1 MKHLFTLHSPFDPSG
16 DQPTA
21 IQSLVSGVQN
31 GLESQV
37 LLGATGTGK
46 TYTVAQ
52 VIAQSNKPVLVLS
65 HNKTLAAQLYGELKR
80 FFPQNA
86 VEYFV
91 SYYDYYQPEA
101 YVPSTD
107 NYIPKDAQINEQ
119 IDKLRHA
126 ATYSLLERKDVIIV
140 SSISCIYGLGSKE
153 VYDGMILRLERGKE
167 MDRDEII
174 SKLVDMQ
181 YHNNNYDFFRGHFR
195 VRGDCIEIYPAHE
208 DEKAIRIEMFGD
220 EIENISFIDP
230 LRGTTIEDI
239 EVVTVYPASHYVMK
253 PEKIQEAI
261 RQIEQDLAIRLQELA
276 DQNKLVEMQRLEERT
291 RYDLEM
297 IRETGRCSGI
307 ENYSRYLSGRN
318 SGEPPPTLLEYF
330 PEDWLMIIDE
340 SHVTIPQMRGM
351 YKGDRSRKTTL
362 VDFGFRL
369 PSALDNR
376 PLQFDEI
383 YELINQ
389 VIYVSATPSSF
400 ELEQTGGDIVE
411 QIIRPTGLLDPIVEV
426 RPQKNQVDD
435 LFDELQK
442 IVAKNQRALVT
453 TLTKRMSQELTNY
466 YDELGL
472 RVRYL
477 HSDIDTLE
485 RIEILRDL
493 RLGNFDILIG
503 INLLRE
509 GLDIPEVA
517 LVAIFD
523 ADKEG
528 FLRNT
533 TSLIQTIGRAARNVE
548 GRCILYA
555 EKITKSMKQAME
567 ETQRRRAA
575 QELFNQTHN
584 IIPQGIQKEIENP
597 LEGIVDTNKQSRIP
611 TDKNI
616 AEDKGENQ
624 NEMIQNSVVDDIIE
638 KYQLTPSIIPKFIK
652 DSKQKMHKHAKALE
666 FEEAA
671 KIRDEIKFLETWL
684 LRFS

>member
-1 MKHLFTLHSPFDPSG
+1 MKKRFELHSPFSPAG
-16 DQPTA
+16 DQPKA
-21 IQSLVSGVQN
+21 ISSLVEGIHN
-31 GLESQV
+31 GLHSQV

-46 TYTVAQ
+46 TYTIAQ
-52 VIAQSNKPVLVLS
+52 VIAQSNKPTLVLS

-80 FFPQNA
+80 FFPHNA

-126 ATYSLLERKDVIIV
+126 ATYALLERSDVIII

-153 VYDGMILRLERGKE
+153 VYDGMILQIEVDAE
-167 MDRDEII
+167 IDRDIII

-181 YHNNNYDFFRGHFR
+181 YHNNNYDFFRGQFR

-220 EIENISFIDP
+220 EIERLAFIDP
-230 LRGTTIEDI
+230 LRGTTIEEI
-239 EVVTVYPASHYVMK
+239 EKVTVYPASHYVMK
-253 PEKIQEAI
+253 PEKLKEAVREIQ
-261 RQIEQDLAIRLQELA
+261 QDLGVRLQQLA
-276 DQNKLVEMQRLEERT
+276 DENKLVEMQRLEERT

-340 SHVTIPQMRGM
+340 SHVTVPQMRGM

-362 VDFGFRL
+362 VDYGFRL

-376 PLQFDEI
+376 PLQFEEI
-383 YELINQ
+383 YRLINQ
-389 VIYVSATPSSF
+389 VIYVSATPSDF
-400 ELEQTGGDIVE
+400 ELQETGGDIVE
-411 QIIRPTGLLDPIVEV
+411 QIIRPTGLLDPLIEV

-435 LFDELQK
+435 LFDELK
-442 IVAKNQRALVT
+442 MVASRKQRALVT
-453 TLTKRMSQELTNY
+453 TLTKRMSQELTDY

-493 RLGNFDILIG
+493 RLGTFDVLIG

-517 LVAIFD
+517 LVAILD

-555 EKITKSMKQAME
+555 EKVTKSMKQAME
-567 ETQRRRAA
+567 ETQRRRKA
-575 QELFNQTHN
+575 QELFNIAHN
-584 IIPQGIQKEIENP
+584 IIPKGILKEIDNP
-597 LEGIVDTNKQSRIP
+597 LEGIVDSPKQSRTHIEY
-611 TDKNI
+611 KNQ
-616 AEDKGENQ
+616 ATSNENTQTSTEDLIEQ
-624 NEMIQNSVVDDIIE
+624 LDI
-638 KYQLTPSIIPKFIK
+638 TPSEIPKFIK
-652 DSKQKMHKHAKALE
+652 MAKQKMHRHAKALE

-671 KIRDEIKFLETWL
+671 KIRDQIKELETWL

>member
-1 MKHLFTLHSPFDPSG
+1 MKKIFELHSPFSPAG
-16 DQPTA
+16 DQPKA
-21 IQSLVSGVQN
+21 ISSLVDGIHH
-31 GLESQV
+31 GLQSQV

-46 TYTVAQ
+46 TYTIAQ
-52 VIAQSNKPVLVLS
+52 VIGQSNKPTLVLS

-80 FFPQNA
+80 FFPNNA

-126 ATYSLLERKDVIIV
+126 ATYALLERNDVIIV

-153 VYDGMILRLERGKE
+153 VYDGMILQLEVDAE
-167 MDRDEII
+167 MDRDVII

-181 YHNNNYDFFRGHFR
+181 YHNNNYDFFRGQFR

-220 EIENISFIDP
+220 EIERLAFIDP
-230 LRGTTIEDI
+230 LRGTTIEEI
-239 EVVTVYPASHYVMK
+239 EKITVYPASHYVMK
-253 PEKIQEAI
+253 PDKLKEAVQKIQ
-261 RQIEQDLAIRLQELA
+261 QDLATRLQQLA
-276 DQNKLVEMQRLEERT
+276 DENKLVEMQRLEERT

-318 SGEPPPTLLEYF
+318 TGEPPPTLLEYF

-340 SHVTIPQMRGM
+340 SHVTVPQMRGM

-362 VDFGFRL
+362 VDYGFRL

-376 PLQFDEI
+376 PLQFEEI
-383 YELINQ
+383 YRLINQ
-389 VIYVSATPSSF
+389 VIYVSATPSDF
-400 ELEQTGGDIVE
+400 ELQETGGDVVE
-411 QIIRPTGLLDPIVEV
+411 QIIRPTGLLDPLIEV

-435 LFDELQK
+435 LFDELK
-442 IVAKNQRALVT
+442 MIASRNQRALVT
-453 TLTKRMSQELTNY
+453 TLTKRMSQELTDY

-493 RLGNFDILIG
+493 RLGTFDVLIG

-517 LVAIFD
+517 LVAILD

-533 TSLIQTIGRAARNVE
+533 TSLIQTIGRAARNVD

-567 ETQRRRAA
+567 ETQRRRKA
-575 QELFNQTHN
+575 QELFNTAHN
-584 IIPQGIQKEIENP
+584 ITPKGILKEIENP
-597 LEGIVDTNKQSRIP
+597 LEGIVDGPKQSRVPIEH
-611 TDKNI
+611 KNQASSNENTKTP
-616 AEDKGENQ
+616 AEEL
-624 NEMIQNSVVDDIIE
+624 IE
-638 KYQLTPSIIPKFIK
+638 QLEISPSQIPKFIK
-652 DSKQKMHKHAKALE
+652 MAKQKMNRHAKALE

-671 KIRDEIKFLETWL
+671 KIRDQIKELETWL
-684 LRFS
+684 LRIS

>member
-1 MKHLFTLHSPFDPSG
+1 MKKIFELHSPFSPAG
-16 DQPTA
+16 DQPKA
-21 IQSLVSGVQN
+21 ISSLVDGVYQ
-31 GLESQV
+31 GLQSQV

-46 TYTVAQ
+46 TYTIAQ
-52 VIAQSNKPVLVLS
+52 VIAQSNKPTLVLS

-80 FFPQNA
+80 FFPNNA

-126 ATYSLLERKDVIIV
+126 ATYALLERSDVIIV

-153 VYDGMILRLERGKE
+153 VYDGMILQLEVDSE
-167 MDRDEII
+167 MDRDVII

-181 YHNNNYDFFRGHFR
+181 YHNNNYDFFRGQFR

-220 EIENISFIDP
+220 EIERLAFIDP
-230 LRGTTIEDI
+230 LRGTTIEEI
-239 EVVTVYPASHYVMK
+239 EKVTVYPASHYVMK
-253 PEKIQEAI
+253 PEKLKEAVQEIQK
-261 RQIEQDLAIRLQELA
+261 DLATRLQQLA
-276 DQNKLVEMQRLEERT
+276 NENKLVEMQRLEERT

-318 SGEPPPTLLEYF
+318 TGEPPPTLLEYF

-340 SHVTIPQMRGM
+340 SHVTVPQMRGM

-362 VDFGFRL
+362 VDYGFRL

-376 PLQFDEI
+376 PLQFEEI
-383 YELINQ
+383 YRFINQ
-389 VIYVSATPSSF
+389 VIYVSATPSDF
-400 ELEQTGGDIVE
+400 ELQETGGDVVE
-411 QIIRPTGLLDPIVEV
+411 QIIRPTGLLDPLIEV

-435 LFDELQK
+435 LFDELK
-442 IVAKNQRALVT
+442 MVASRKQRALVT
-453 TLTKRMSQELTNY
+453 TLTKRMSQELTDY

-493 RLGNFDILIG
+493 RLGIFDVLIG

-517 LVAIFD
+517 LVAILD

-533 TSLIQTIGRAARNVE
+533 TSLIQTIGRAARNVD

-555 EKITKSMKQAME
+555 EKVTKSMKQAME
-567 ETQRRRAA
+567 ETQRRRNA
-575 QELFNQTHN
+575 QELFNIAHN
-584 IIPQGIQKEIENP
+584 IVPKGILKEIENP
-597 LEGIVDTNKQSRIP
+597 LEGIVDGPKQSRTPIEH
-611 TDKNI
+611 KNQASSHENTQTSEELIGQLEI
-616 AEDKGENQ
+616 A
-624 NEMIQNSVVDDIIE
+624 
-638 KYQLTPSIIPKFIK
+638 PSEIPKFIK
-652 DSKQKMHKHAKALE
+652 MAKQKMHRHAKALE

-671 KIRDEIKFLETWL
+671 KIRDQIKELETWL

>member
-1 MKHLFTLHSPFDPSG
+1 MKKRFELHSPFSPAG
-16 DQPTA
+16 DQPKA
-21 IQSLVSGVQN
+21 ISSLVEGIHN
-31 GLESQV
+31 GLHSQV

-46 TYTVAQ
+46 TYTIAQ
-52 VIAQSNKPVLVLS
+52 VIAQSNKPTLVLS

-80 FFPQNA
+80 FFPHNS

-126 ATYSLLERKDVIIV
+126 ATYALLERSDVIII

-153 VYDGMILRLERGKE
+153 VYDGMILQIEVDAE
-167 MDRDEII
+167 IDRDIII

-181 YHNNNYDFFRGHFR
+181 YHNNNYDFFRGQFR

-220 EIENISFIDP
+220 EIERLAFIDP
-230 LRGTTIEDI
+230 LRGTTIEEI
-239 EVVTVYPASHYVMK
+239 EKVTVYPASHYVMK
-253 PEKIQEAI
+253 PEKLKEAVREIQ
-261 RQIEQDLAIRLQELA
+261 QDLGVRLQQLA
-276 DQNKLVEMQRLEERT
+276 DENKLVEMQRLEERT

-340 SHVTIPQMRGM
+340 SHVTVPQMRGM

-362 VDFGFRL
+362 VDYGFRL

-376 PLQFDEI
+376 PLQFEEI
-383 YELINQ
+383 YRLINQ
-389 VIYVSATPSSF
+389 VIYVSATPSDF
-400 ELEQTGGDIVE
+400 ELQETGGDIVE
-411 QIIRPTGLLDPIVEV
+411 QIIRPTGLLDPLIEV

-435 LFDELQK
+435 LFDELK
-442 IVAKNQRALVT
+442 MVASRKQRALVT
-453 TLTKRMSQELTNY
+453 TLTKRMSQELTDY

-493 RLGNFDILIG
+493 RLGTFDVLIG

-517 LVAIFD
+517 LVAILD

-555 EKITKSMKQAME
+555 EKVTKSMKQAME
-567 ETQRRRAA
+567 ETQRRRKA
-575 QELFNQTHN
+575 QELFNIAHN
-584 IIPQGIQKEIENP
+584 IIPKGILKEIDNP
-597 LEGIVDTNKQSRIP
+597 LEGIVDSPKQSRTHIEY
-611 TDKNI
+611 KNQ
-616 AEDKGENQ
+616 ATSNENTQTSTEDLIEQ
-624 NEMIQNSVVDDIIE
+624 LDI
-638 KYQLTPSIIPKFIK
+638 TPSEIPKFIK
-652 DSKQKMHKHAKALE
+652 MAKQKMHRHAKALE

-671 KIRDEIKFLETWL
+671 KIRDQIKELETWL